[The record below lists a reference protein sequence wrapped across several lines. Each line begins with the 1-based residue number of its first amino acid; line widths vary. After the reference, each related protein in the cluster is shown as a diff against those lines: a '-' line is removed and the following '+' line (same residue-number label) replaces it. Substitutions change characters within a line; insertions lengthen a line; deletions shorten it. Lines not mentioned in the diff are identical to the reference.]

1 MWKASVVVNVKLV
14 PTAIVVAADGVS
26 AYAITVASTS
36 PTSTAGRLTLIDLA
50 TGQVERGS
58 ALPAASQLFLVGPTL
73 YVLEPIAG
81 KEGHVSGPWTLY
93 RLRSGAKLARI
104 GPLPLGLSANVDP
117 VTASGS
123 AVAGTA
129 DTWIGAGSDLVEI
142 NPAADA
148 VLRRVPAAGLV
159 TSLSVSPDGKLLY
172 AAVNRLV
179 TNPVADPAAAI
190 TERHAAT
197 GAVIATSGVRFAI
210 TGADLHAV
218 AGAVWAS
225 YRTGMAGGATV
236 LEAAGLRR
244 IGGLAKQVWK
254 DLSQGGPVIQG
265 PSVAVL
271 DNHAWLS
278 SAVGIACLQAST
290 GKFLGGARLPNTE
303 SGSPLWQPLAQTAT
317 AVYVTQPVDVNG
329 STDIL
334 RARPPTGC
342 PGRQGS

>member
-1 MWKASVVVNVKLV
+1 MWKASVVVNVKLA

-142 NPAADA
+142 NPIADA
-148 VLRRVPAAGLV
+148 VLRRLPAGGFV

-197 GAVIATSGVRFAI
+197 GAVIATSGLRFAI

-225 YRTGMAGGATV
+225 YRTGMVGGAT
-236 LEAAGLRR
+236 LLGAAGLRR
-244 IGGLAKQVWK
+244 IGGLAKQVGK
-254 DLSQGGPVIQG
+254 DLSQGGPIIQG
-265 PSVAVL
+265 PSVAVFG
-271 DNHAWLS
+271 NHAWLS
-278 SAVGIACLQAST
+278 SAVGIACLQATT
-290 GKFLGGARLPNTE
+290 GKFLGGARLPNTRN
-303 SGSPLWQPLAQTAT
+303 GSPLWQPLAQTAT
-317 AVYVTQPVDVNG
+317 AVYMTQPVNVNG

-334 RARPPTGC
+334 RVRPPTGC
-342 PGRQGS
+342 LGQ